1 MESKY
6 STDHSIFSAI
16 DCVEVMRT
24 CYGACKAIAQKLTDT
39 YTMFSDDHIIR
50 ESGVQVSAG
59 GIDGSQ
65 RKSGVASGGL

>member
-1 MESKY
+1 
-6 STDHSIFSAI
+6 
-16 DCVEVMRT
+16 
-24 CYGACKAIAQKLTDT
+24 
-39 YTMFSDDHIIR
+39 MFSDDHIIR